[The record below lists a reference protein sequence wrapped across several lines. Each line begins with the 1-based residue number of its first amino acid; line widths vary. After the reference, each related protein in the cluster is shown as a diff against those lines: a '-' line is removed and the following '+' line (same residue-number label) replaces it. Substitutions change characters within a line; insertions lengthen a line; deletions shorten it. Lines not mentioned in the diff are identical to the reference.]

1 MNGDAA
7 ASLKRLNRLKPS
19 AINSSRTRSP
29 IGTNLATRRSRE
41 TYRCVRPKLRAKL
54 PLVNWPFVI
63 NGAQPAVPGTHS
75 VPSSS
80 TDGRSVWFDWSLFV
94 SWLLRMLNGRPD
106 EISKIGATV
115 NLESARWK
123 PPSLAQ
129 LLGEA
134 ITPLNTKR
142 WR

>member
-1 MNGDAA
+1 MN
-7 ASLKRLNRLKPS
+7 S
-19 AINSSRTRSP
+19 
-29 IGTNLATRRSRE
+29 
-41 TYRCVRPKLRAKL
+41 
-54 PLVNWPFVI
+54 PFVI

-75 VPSSS
+75 VPSAS

-115 NLESARWK
+115 KFERNAMK
-123 PPSLAQ
+123 PISLTQ

-134 ITPLNTKR
+134 TR
-142 WR
+142 H